1 MWLEED
7 NGTEAQ
13 TVGNESALS
22 LLSPLVGSQVTL
34 KLEIHIEFLKP
45 LLQ

>member
-13 TVGNESALS
+13 TVGNESDFNTGKN
-22 LLSPLVGSQVTL
+22 P
-34 KLEIHIEFLKP
+34 KLNWTELNYFDV
-45 LLQ
+45 

>member
-13 TVGNESALS
+13 TVGNESVYNVQTTEKN
-22 LLSPLVGSQVTL
+22 LVL
-34 KLEIHIEFLKP
+34 I
-45 LLQ
+45 